1 MRTFTLIVTLFALVI
16 QDGVAFAQQNKQK
29 EATIVS
35 GMTIEIDSD
44 GKAVIVAPRSESR
57 ALEPLAI
64 DVNGAKLLVDTLV
77 VMIAEAEA
85 IAAKQPNKP

>member
-35 GMTIEIDSD
+35 GMTIEIDSK
-44 GKAVIVAPRSESR
+44 GKAVIIAPRSQSR
-57 ALEPLAI
+57 VLEPLAI
-64 DVNGAKLLVDTLV
+64 PISGAKLLVDTLV
-77 VMIAEAEA
+77 VMITEAEA
-85 IAAKQPNKP
+85 AAVKQPNKP

>member
-35 GMTIEIDSD
+35 GMTIEIDSK
-44 GKAVIVAPRSESR
+44 GKAVIIAPRSQSR
-57 ALEPLAI
+57 
-64 DVNGAKLLVDTLV
+64 VCLL
-77 VMIAEAEA
+77 
-85 IAAKQPNKP
+85 QSQ